1 MSALGWD
8 DPRALA
14 RRAAFA
20 AAARGAARTILSD
33 LDGTLAPFAPTP
45 SAARVPS
52 GTLAALE
59 ALAAAGWTVAIASG
73 RAWAEARALVPL
85 PGVLVFGSHGA
96 EDERGRL
103 LVPDAAALAAR
114 LDDLAAAA
122 RPLVARFAGAWI
134 ERKPAGLAIHDRLVA
149 GDARAAWAE
158 ARDAWVAGR
167 DLRGIA
173 LRHGACV
180 LELRAAG
187 FDKGLVARRFA
198 ARWAAETSDE
208 SLVTLGDDR
217 TDEDLFAAV
226 EGRGLAVRVG
236 EAERPSRAA
245 RRLRSPRE
253 VEEFLT
259 ALAAAARAGEAPR
272 RVGFGGAAG
281 GGSSSER
288 V

>member
-59 ALAAAGWTVAIASG
+59 ALVAVGWTVVIASG

-85 PGVLVFGSHGA
+85 PDVLVFGSHGA

-149 GDARAAWAE
+149 GDARGAWAE

-173 LRHGACV
+173 LRPGACV

-259 ALAAAARAGEAPR
+259 ALAAAAQTGEAPR
-272 RVGFGGAAG
+272 RAGFGGAAG
-281 GGSSSER
+281 GGASAFR
-288 V
+288 A